1 MRTVQDVMTRS
12 VITVDPGTPIREVA
26 RLLVDHGVS
35 GLPVVDASGAVIGV
49 VSEGDLLIK
58 EQGHEGVRHRP
69 LARLFG
75 ESRETRSA
83 VAKVEAR
90 TAGDAMSRP
99 AVTIDAWR
107 PLQAAADIMVQK
119 KVNRLPVIDQGKLVG
134 IVTRADLVRA
144 FVRSDEEL
152 AETIRSEVLLR
163 ALWLNPVSFDIVVRD
178 GEVHIRGKVERRSTS
193 EMLPRFVEM
202 VPGVVTVEADVEWSV
217 DDREIQA
224 PAPDL
229 VGPYGP

>member
-1 MRTVQDVMTRS
+1 MRTVQDVMTRA
-12 VITVDPGTPIREVA
+12 VITVDPAMPIREVA

-35 GLPVVDASGAVIGV
+35 GLPVVDASGVVVGVI
-49 VSEGDLLIK
+49 SEGDLLVK

-69 LARLFG
+69 LARVFG
-75 ESRETRSA
+75 ESRETREA

-90 TAGDAMSRP
+90 TAGDAMSKP
-99 AVTIDAWR
+99 PITIDAWR
-107 PLQAAADIMVQK
+107 PVQAAADVMVQK
-119 KVNRLPVIDQGKLVG
+119 KVNRLPVLDKGALVG

-144 FVRSDEEL
+144 FVRSDDQL
-152 AETIRSEVLLR
+152 AETVRSEVLLR
-163 ALWLNPVSFDIVVRD
+163 ALWLNPVNFDVVVTD
-178 GEVHIRGKVERRSTS
+178 GVVHVKGRVERRSTA

-202 VPGVVTVEADVEWSV
+202 VPGVVAVETHLDWTV
-217 DDREIQA
+217 DDRQIEA